1 MLTSSAV
8 VTICV
13 STRGR
18 GLQFDEN
25 SDVFFRLE
33 DQLLLRKS
41 LNDPPEFL
49 VDSGGD
55 WSLEALVAEEFV
67 DEFDVKPDEES

>member
-1 MLTSSAV
+1 MLLTSSAV

-41 LNDPPEFL
+41 LNDTPPEFL

-55 WSLEALVAEEFV
+55 WSLEERL
-67 DEFDVKPDEES
+67 DEFDVDELES